1 MFDFL
6 TREMIAFLQL
16 VHGWTGSWGYAIL
29 ALTLLVRVLVFPLS
43 MKQFASM
50 RDMQRIQPKMKE
62 LQAKYKDKPQE
73 MNQEL
78 MKLYQDHKVNPF
90 GGCLPL
96 LVQMPFLIA
105 LYSALIGDEFK
116 RLVQHAGFGPIADL
130 TRVGFVTP
138 WHSPM
143 PYPHSFIESMSM
155 GLLHLD
161 AVILVLV
168 FGLTTYLTQRMSM
181 TDPNDPMQKQMLTM
195 MPIMITFMFVLIP
208 LPAGVL
214 LYTVV
219 SNFFTMGQ
227 YVVLKRLYPSD
238 PAPAVP
244 ASQATIDVAVRP

>member
-1 MFDFL
+1 MFDFI
-6 TREMIAFLQL
+6 TREMISFLSL
-16 VHGWTGSWGYAIL
+16 VHGWSGSWGWAIV
-29 ALTLLVRVLVFPLS
+29 ALTLVVRLVIFPLS

-62 LQAKYKDKPQE
+62 LQAKYKDQPQV

-116 RLVQHAGFGPIADL
+116 KLVQHGGFGPIADL
-130 TRVGFVTP
+130 TRVGFTTP
-138 WHSPM
+138 WNPPM
-143 PYPHSFIESMSM
+143 LFPTSFIDSVSM

-161 AVILVLV
+161 AVVLV
-168 FGLTTYLTQRMSM
+168 VLFGVTTYVTQRISM

-227 YVVLKRLYPSD
+227 YLVLKRMYPSD
-238 PAPAVP
+238 PVPAVP
-244 ASQATIDVAVRP
+244 AAQATIDVAARP